1 MTHNADM
8 DHVDRSQD
16 YECVTVLV
24 GGQLFGLP
32 IADVH
37 DVFLVG
43 SVTPVPLADP
53 QVLGL
58 INLRGRIVTAI
69 SLRRRLGMSE
79 GGRLDMAVG
88 IEFGG
93 ESFGLA
99 VDTVG
104 EVLRLPVDGRE
115 PNPINLDAA
124 WARLSKGVHRLPEGL
139 LVILDVAAVLDF
151 DTEAIAA

>member
-1 MTHNADM
+1 MTSEPMM
-8 DHVDRSQD
+8 DQADRSRD
-16 YECVTVLV
+16 YEYVTVLV

-32 IADVH
+32 IEDVH
-37 DVFLVG
+37 DVFLVAN
-43 SVTPVPLADP
+43 VTPVPLAGAE
-53 QVLGL
+53 VVGL

-69 SLRRRLGMSE
+69 SLRRRLRLPE
-79 GGRLDMAVG
+79 GGRFDMAVG

-104 EVLRLPVDGRE
+104 EVLRLPVEDRE

-124 WARLSKGVHRLPEGL
+124 WSRLSKGVHRLPEGL
-139 LVILDVAAVLDF
+139 LIILDIAAVLDF
-151 DTEAIAA
+151 ETDAIAA